1 VAVSIN
7 WNAVD
12 AEQLSSWL
20 ELWLPRISDLN
31 LNPKTIQVRHVLNM
45 GGFVNHSF
53 SVNDGSV
60 RFHLKITSELDSI
73 RRLQRWNNIHNLLEE
88 RYRAPEL
95 IRWIDFPEIG
105 FAGLLLQ
112 HLDGRTANFERNLAL
127 VDQLIELADRL
138 HQDKEMRFR
147 LGAY

>member
-1 VAVSIN
+1 LAVSIN

-31 LNPKTIQVRHVLNM
+31 LNPQTIHVRHVLNW

-60 RFHLKITSELDSI
+60 RFHLKITNELDSI
-73 RRLQRWNNIHNLLEE
+73 RRLQR
-88 RYRAPEL
+88 
-95 IRWIDFPEIG
+95 
-105 FAGLLLQ
+105 
-112 HLDGRTANFERNLAL
+112 
-127 VDQLIELADRL
+127 
-138 HQDKEMRFR
+138 
-147 LGAY
+147 